1 VVLDFLGPD
10 RWHASFFVGDK
21 SLRALVREK
30 ADAGVV
36 SKIQG
41 YPMILAICAG
51 LLAAAPLVAVVARA
65 LRG

>member
-1 VVLDFLGPD
+1 MALTGG
-10 RWHASFFVGDK
+10 ASAFTDGK

-41 YPMILAICAG
+41 HPMEIAI
-51 LLAAAPLVAVVARA
+51 LLALLFAAPFVAYVARA